1 MNEGRALLHVL
12 HINEVSYMT
21 DELNLSAN
29 QLDALREIGNVG
41 AGNSATAL
49 SQVINRRIDMNV
61 PKVAMVP
68 LEAVPDLV
76 GGPDAVVVGIFLR
89 VYGKAPSNILFL
101 LPQKSAFYLVDTLM
115 GKPHGQTRKLDAMD
129 ESALMEIGNIL
140 SGAYLNAFFTF
151 TKITMLPSIPALAM
165 DMAGAILNVVLAQ
178 LGQMGD
184 QALVIETEFLSEDDG
199 INGQFFLVPD
209 PGSLETII
217 NAVGV
222 E

>member
-1 MNEGRALLHVL
+1 
-12 HINEVSYMT
+12 MT
-21 DELNLSAN
+21 DEFDLTPN

-61 PKVAMVP
+61 PKVALVP
-68 LEAVPDLV
+68 LESVPDLV
-76 GGPDAVVVGIFLR
+76 GGPDTIVVGVFLR

-101 LPQKSAFYLVDTLM
+101 LPQDSAFYLVDTLM
-115 GKPHGQTRKLDAMD
+115 GKPHGTTQKLDFMD

-151 TKITMLPSIPALAM
+151 THISMLPSIPALAM
-165 DMAGAILNVVLAQ
+165 DMAGAILNVVLVQ

-199 INGQFFLVPD
+199 INGHFFLVPD

-217 NAVGV
+217 AAVGV